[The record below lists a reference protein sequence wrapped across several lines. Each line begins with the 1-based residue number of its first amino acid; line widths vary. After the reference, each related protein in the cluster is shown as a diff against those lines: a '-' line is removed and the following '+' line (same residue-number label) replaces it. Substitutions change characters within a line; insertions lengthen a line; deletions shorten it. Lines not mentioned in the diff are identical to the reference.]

1 MEFWEV
7 LKKRRSVREFDPKR
21 DIPADAVEK
30 LLEAAILAPTA
41 GDRQPWRFVVIRD
54 PQVKEAV
61 ARCALRQGFIATA
74 PVMIVVCGE
83 PERSGARWGHVMAD
97 LHTVQDTSAAAMNIL
112 LAATDLGLDSCWVSA
127 LREQEVRQVLKLPEA
142 FRPLVIIPLGYLV
155 RRPSSR
161 PPRRPISE
169 VTTYVD

>member
-7 LKKRRSVREFDPKR
+7 LKKRRSIREFDPKR
-21 DIPADAVEK
+21 DVPSEMVEM

-41 GDRQPWRFVVIRD
+41 GDRQPWRFVVVRD
-54 PQVKEAV
+54 PRVKEDV

-97 LHTVQDTSAAAMNIL
+97 LHTVQDTAAAAMNIL

-127 LREQEVRQVLKLPEA
+127 LREEELRQALKLPEA
-142 FRPLVIIPLGYLV
+142 FRPLIIIPLGYLV
-155 RRPSSR
+155 RRPGSR

-169 VTTYVD
+169 VTTYID